1 MLRSV
6 RVGYAFLQEMALVRD
21 RAAEGSRDRS
31 SSQASRPA
39 ASAATQVGGAEV
51 LLGVLGLA
59 SSAFVVLRLL
69 ERWRVTPAA
78 TSHQISL
85 LGQRFS
91 YPAANFMAII
101 VLVLALLGLAIT
113 AAVVAGAVRELLA
126 SGRFGRR
133 MSASGLTRVR
143 DAWVFED
150 ERPRAFCAG
159 LFRPRVYISSGAMTT
174 LDEPALNAVLLHEQ
188 RHVRRYD
195 PLWLA
200 TGRVLGRALFF
211 VPGLR
216 RLAAQQEALAELSAD
231 ESAIDAAPENRSALA
246 RAMLSFA
253 EESDSGE
260 VAGIDPARV
269 DHLLGEP
276 PRMPFPALLCLAGLS
291 VLALIVAIAF
301 LAGQLAAGS
310 ATLAPPFLSS
320 QPCIVVLAMIP
331 ASLGLL
337 GFRLVRKR
345 SARST

>member
-1 MLRSV
+1 MN
-6 RVGYAFLQEMALVRD
+6 D
-21 RAAEGSRDRS
+21 TAAEGSRDTS
-31 SSQASRPA
+31 SPHGRKPA
-39 ASAATQVGGAEV
+39 ASAATQVAGAEI

-85 LGQRFS
+85 LGQGFS

-101 VLVLALLGLAIT
+101 VLVLALCGLAIA
-113 AAVVAGAVRELLA
+113 AAVVGGAVRELLA
-126 SGRFGRR
+126 SVRFGHR
-133 MSASGLTRVR
+133 MSASAPKRVQ

-159 LFRPRVYISSGAMTT
+159 LLRPRVYISSGAIAA

-188 RHVRRYD
+188 RHARRYD

-200 TGRVLGRALFF
+200 TGRVLARALFF

-216 RLAAQQEALAELSAD
+216 QLAAQQEALAELSAD

-246 RAMLSFA
+246 RAMLSFVG
-253 EESDSGE
+253 ESGSGE
-260 VAGIDPARV
+260 AAGIDPARV

-276 PRMPFPALLCLAGLS
+276 PRLPFPALMCLAGLS
-291 VLALIVAIAF
+291 MLALIVAVAV

-337 GFRLVRKR
+337 SFRLVRKR
-345 SARST
+345 SGL